1 MRFYIIFGVTLVLF
15 IIIQFYVPKR
25 DYLISFNKDHVTLSF
40 NETQDDYYWVVTSE
54 NDVFDVYDETDTK
67 WKLTPKGIG
76 DDFIT
81 AMFVNFN
88 TSDIKYNIKYR
99 FKYDGK
105 KIYWMEGV
113 GNGTYNFPNPE

>member
-1 MRFYIIFGVTLVLF
+1 MKRIFSSLCIIFRKIGRV
-15 IIIQFYVPKR
+15 
-25 DYLISFNKDHVTLSF
+25 ISFNKDHVTLSF